1 MTGGEEQAGGGF
13 RWIERLVPLRWND
26 ADQLGHINHALYLSY
41 MSEARDRLG
50 VAALGPR
57 ALEEFVIAHIEVDY
71 LAEARLADEWVTAR
85 SRLLQV
91 GSSSIRTRDE
101 VVRPDGV
108 VAVRAEAVSVITD
121 RDAVQS
127 RPFTDGERSAL
138 EALLASRPGEE
149 GGST

>member
-1 MTGGEEQAGGGF
+1 MTA
-13 RWIERLVPLRWND
+13 RWIERRVPLRWND

-57 ALEEFVIAHIEVDY
+57 AVEEFVVAHIEVDY
-71 LAEARLADEWVTAR
+71 LAEARLVDEWVTAR
-85 SRLLQV
+85 SRLLRI
-91 GSSSIRTRDE
+91 GNSSIRTQDE

-121 RDAVQS
+121 REAVRS
-127 RPFTDGERSAL
+127 RPFSDDERAAL
-138 EALLASRPGEE
+138 EALLAPGPGEE
-149 GGST
+149 GEGA